1 MTPDGSSDGPT
12 DGAADQPTGND
23 ESQTGAASVAEEA
36 MRLAEAF
43 SVWAQNSKLAADAAA
58 TPDDATG
65 AGREEQPDTRAA
77 EPKDADARHPE
88 PRDTVQHC
96 DCAHGPAVEA
106 VCRMCPV
113 CRLAGLVQAVQP
125 DLLDRVADLLGVVA
139 GGLRTAAQD
148 RRTADDP
155 GAGTPGADDMEVP
168 VTDGAEDGGKGSDE
182 DNNGDR
188 R

>member
-58 TPDDATG
+58 TPDDATEAAG
-65 AGREEQPDTRAA
+65 AGRQEQPEKETER
-77 EPKDADARHPE
+77 KDPE
-88 PRDTVQHC
+88 LRDTVQHC

-148 RRTADDP
+148 RRAADDP
-155 GAGTPGADDMEVP
+155 GAGTPGRDDMEVP
-168 VTDGAEDGGKGSDE
+168 VTDGAEDSGKESDEGDEGSD
-182 DNNGDR
+182 GDR